1 MSESTG
7 ASIRK
12 MILLGGSAGSFP
24 VVRQIIAQLPPA
36 PSDSTIVLCL
46 HRLRSYRGGVVEAL
60 RSHSSW
66 AICEPD
72 DKEPIQPGF
81 IYVAPADYHLL
92 IEENKRFSLSV
103 DEPVHYSRPSID
115 VLFQSALSVKNCEV
129 WAGLLSGANR
139 DGALGL
145 YLLAQKG
152 AYTFIQDPNYAEM
165 PVMPR
170 AALEYYKPM
179 YLVSPEKL
187 PYFIAK
193 ILS

>member
-1 MSESTG
+1 MSGSTG
-7 ASIRK
+7 VSIRK
-12 MILLGGSAGSFP
+12 LILLGGSAGSFP
-24 VVRQIIAQLPPA
+24 VVRQIVAHLPPA
-36 PSDSTIVLCL
+36 PTETAIALCL
-46 HRLRSYRGGVVEAL
+46 HRLRTYRGGVVEAL
-60 RSHSSW
+60 RAHSSW

-92 IEENKRFSLSV
+92 IEEDKRFSLSV

-115 VLFQSALSVKNCEV
+115 VFFQSALNLKNCEV

-139 DGALGL
+139 DGAYGL

-165 PVMPR
+165 PIMPR

-179 YLVSPEKL
+179 YLIPTEEL
-187 PYFIAK
+187 PGFIAK